1 MHVEERH
8 DIQAA
13 VLRRQ
18 LQRVA
23 DVPRRHAEIT
33 VRQRDKF
40 WPGSSTR
47 TMKQQS
53 DIIAPSH
60 SWKRGRAA
68 GCRAIQFKAT
78 AQSIVSGSDRQN
90 GYPDIASNP
99 TSRLPAS
106 RLN

>member
-53 DIIAPSH
+53 EIIAPSH
-60 SWKRGRAA
+60 SWKRGRPA
-68 GCRAIQFKAT
+68 GCRAIQFKGT
-78 AQSIVSGSDRQN
+78 AQSIVRWSDRKN
-90 GYPDIASNP
+90 RDPDIDCSP
-99 TSRLPAS
+99 RIRRPE
-106 RLN
+106 